1 MKTERGKIST
11 KVDGGGATFWLVGWR
26 IGLRKG
32 CPQPNGADLDS
43 CRTGWGFSILGIWLV
58 QMLARLR
65 FQVLHYDA
73 EKNWAWFHARKFDK
87 SEPVLGNPNFKPAV

>member
-1 MKTERGKIST
+1 MLQYLLNGPHLRFGRYR
-11 KVDGGGATFWLVGWR
+11 VGV
-26 IGLRKG
+26 
-32 CPQPNGADLDS
+32 AM
-43 CRTGWGFSILGIWLV
+43 LGIWLV